1 MKKLALVIAAATLAA
16 AGCDSGNEKPKAQ
29 QVQPAA
35 SSIEGIAHGADET
48 AAGTVAQANSASKTP
63 TEQDAKAFLDS
74 AQARLATIA
83 EEMAHASWLASTYIN
98 MDSQFTE
105 ALAVERYTALAVE
118 LAQEAAKFDGSKLTP
133 ETRRML
139 TMLKQGLV
147 FPAPNDPKLT
157 AELAQIGSK
166 MQGMY
171 GAGKYCPDQ
180 KAGDEPEGSA
190 GEGEAQGKCYT
201 LTEMGQ
207 MMANS
212 RDPQMLKDL
221 WVGWREV
228 SPPMKP
234 LYERQVEIG
243 NAGAEELGYDNLS
256 VMWRSKYDMPADA
269 FSADMDNQWGKVK
282 PLYEALHCHVRAK
295 LNEHYGDDVAPAQ
308 GKIPAHLLGNMW
320 AQEWGNIYDIVK
332 DDDMQAPYDLTE
344 LVVDSGMSEKDM
356 VKVGEKFFTSL
367 GFKPLPETFWE
378 RSQFVQPRDRD
389 VVCHASAWNLDGQ
402 DDIRI
407 KMCINKTGEDLV
419 TVHHELGHNFYQ
431 RIYNQQP
438 FLYKEG
444 ANDGFHEAV
453 GDTIALSITPKY
465 LKEIGLMDEIPGTD
479 KDLGYLMQQALDK
492 IAFLPF
498 GLLVDKWRWQVF
510 NGEVAPGDYNKAW
523 WDLREDYQ
531 GIQAPVARSEADFD
545 PGAKY
550 HIPGNTPYA
559 RYFLARIQQFQF
571 HRALC
576 AAAGETGPLH
586 RCSIF
591 KNEAAGEKLR
601 NMLAMGASKPWPDA
615 MEALTGQRELDAAA
629 IVDYFQPLM
638 VYLQEQNKDRNCGW

>member
-1 MKKLALVIAAATLAA
+1 MKKIALTIATAVALSA
-16 AGCDSGNEKPKAQ
+16 CDSGQ
-29 QVQPAA
+29 Q
-35 SSIEGIAHGADET
+35 
-48 AAGTVAQANSASKTP
+48 ASKATGQAQ
-63 TEQDAKAFLDS
+63 TTAESAVVEQGQLTVRDAQAFLDN
-74 AQARLATIA
+74 AQARLEKMAQ
-83 EEMAHASWLASTYIN
+83 EMSHAAWLASTYIN
-98 MDSQFTE
+98 VDSQYVE
-105 ALAVERYTALAVE
+105 ALASERYTTLAVE
-118 LAQEAAKFDGSKLTP
+118 LASEAAKFNNLELDAD
-133 ETRRML
+133 TRRKL

-147 FPAPNDPKLT
+147 FPAPKDPALT

-171 GAGKYCPDQ
+171 GAGKYCR
-180 KAGDEPEGSA
+180 EEEGA
-190 GEGEAQGKCYT
+190 EKCYT
-201 LTEMGQ
+201 LTEMGRV
-207 MMANS
+207 MATN
-212 RDPQMLKDL
+212 RDPELLKDL
-221 WVGWREV
+221 WVGWRRV

-243 NAGAEELGYDNLS
+243 NAGTEELGYDNLS
-256 VMWRSKYDMPADA
+256 VFWRSKYDIEPDA
-269 FSADMDNQWGKVK
+269 FAADMDTQWGKVK

-320 AQEWGNIYDIVK
+320 AQEWGNIYELVK
-332 DDDMQAPYDLTE
+332 DEDMQAPYDLTQ

-367 GFKPLPETFWE
+367 GFEPLPETFWK
-378 RSQFVQPRDRD
+378 RSQFTQPRDRD
-389 VVCHASAWNLDGQ
+389 VVCHASAWNMDGQ

-419 TVHHELGHNFYQ
+419 TIHHELGHNFYQ
-431 RIYNQQP
+431 RIYKDQP

-465 LKEIGLMDEIPGTD
+465 LKEIGLMDEVPD
-479 KDLGYLMQQALDK
+479 ESKDIGYLMQQALDK

-510 NGEVAPGDYNKAW
+510 NGEVQPSDYNKAW
-523 WDLREDYQ
+523 WQLREEYQ
-531 GIQAPVARSEADFD
+531 GIEAPVERTEADFD

-576 AAAGETGPLH
+576 EAAGETGPLH
-586 RCSIF
+586 RCSIY
-591 KNEAAGEKLR
+591 KNDEAGKKLR
-601 NMLAMGASKPWPDA
+601 TMLAMGASKPWPDA
-615 MEALTGQRELDAAA
+615 MEVLTGQRDLDASA
-629 IVDYFQPLM
+629 IIDYFQPLM
-638 VYLQEQNKDRNCGW
+638 AYLEEQNQGRQCGW

>member
-1 MKKLALVIAAATLAA
+1 MKKLALVIAAATLAV
-16 AGCDSGNEKPKAQ
+16 AGCDRGTDKPEVLESEVVTTAENASADAAADQ
-29 QVQPAA
+29 APAA
-35 SSIEGIAHGADET
+35 AT
-48 AAGTVAQANSASKTP
+48 QSASTGSSSA
-63 TEQDAKAFLDS
+63 DAKAFLDS
-74 AQARLATIA
+74 AQERLEKMA
-83 EEMAHASWLASTYIN
+83 EEVSHASWVASTYIN
-98 MDSQFTE
+98 MDSQYTE

-118 LAQEAAKFDGSKLTP
+118 LAQEAAKFDGADLDP

-147 FPAPNDPKLT
+147 FPAPKDPKLT

-166 MQGMY
+166 LQGMY

-180 KAGDEPEGSA
+180 NTDAKAAA
-190 GEGEAQGKCYT
+190 GGADAEAKCYT

-207 MMANS
+207 IMANS
-212 RDPQMLKDL
+212 RDPKQLKDL
-221 WVGWREV
+221 WVGWRKV
-228 SPPMKP
+228 APPMKP

-243 NAGAEELGYDNLS
+243 NAGAKELGYDNLS

-269 FSADMDNQWGKVK
+269 FAADMDKQWNKVK

-295 LNEHYGDDVAPAQ
+295 LNEHYGDEVAPAT

-332 DDDMQAPYDLTE
+332 DEDMQAPYDLTQ

-356 VKVGEKFFTSL
+356 VKTGETFFTSL

-389 VVCHASAWNLDGQ
+389 VVCHASAWDLDGK

-407 KMCINKTGEDLV
+407 KMCINKTGEDLI

-431 RIYNQQP
+431 RIYSDQP

-465 LKEIGLMDEIPGTD
+465 LKQIGLMDEIPGED

-498 GLLVDKWRWQVF
+498 GLMVDKWRWQVF
-510 NGEVAPGDYNKAW
+510 NGEVQPGDYNKAW
-523 WDLREDYQ
+523 WKLREEYQ
-531 GIQAPVARSEADFD
+531 GIQAPVARSEANFD

-576 AAAGETGPLH
+576 EAAGETGPLH

-591 KNEAAGEKLR
+591 KNEAAGKKLR

-615 MEALTGQRELDAAA
+615 MEALTGQRELDASA

-638 VYLQEQNKDRNCGW
+638 VYLQEQNKDRECGW

>member
-1 MKKLALVIAAATLAA
+1 MKKLALVIAVATFTL
-16 AGCDSGNEKPKAQ
+16 AGCDRDPAETGAPVSEGATSET
-29 QVQPAA
+29 VQGSA
-35 SSIEGIAHGADET
+35 E
-48 AAGTVAQANSASKTP
+48 NSATANAEMNIADSNGQP
-63 TEQDAKAFLDS
+63 SAEDAKAFLDE
-74 AQARLATIA
+74 AQARL
-83 EEMAHASWLASTYIN
+83 EKMAQEASHASWVASTYIN
-98 MDSQFTE
+98 LDSQYTE
-105 ALAVERYTALAVE
+105 ALAMERYTALAVE
-118 LAQEAAKFDGSKLTP
+118 LAGEAAKFDNVDLDP

-147 FPAPNDPKLT
+147 FPAPNDPEMT

-171 GAGKYCPDQ
+171 GAGKYCPEET
-180 KAGDEPEGSA
+180 AGLDPTVKKE
-190 GEGEAQGKCYT
+190 GKCYT

-212 RDPQMLKDL
+212 RDPKLLKDL
-221 WVGWREV
+221 WVGWRKV
-228 SPPMKP
+228 APPMKP

-243 NAGAEELGYDNLS
+243 NAGAKDLGYDNLS
-256 VMWRSKYDMPADA
+256 VMWRSKYDMPADE
-269 FSADMDNQWGKVK
+269 FSADMDNQWNKVK

-295 LNEHYGDDVAPAQ
+295 LNEHYGDKVAPAS

-320 AQEWGNIYDIVK
+320 AQEWGNVYDIVK
-332 DDDMQAPYDLTE
+332 DDDMEAPYDLTE
-344 LVVDSGMSEKDM
+344 LVVNSGMTEQDM
-356 VKVGEKFFTSL
+356 VKTGEKFFTSL
-367 GFKPLPETFWE
+367 GFKPLPDTFWE
-378 RSQFVQPRDRD
+378 RSQFVQPKDRD
-389 VVCHASAWNLDGQ
+389 VVCHASAWNLDNQ

-407 KMCINKTGEDLV
+407 KMCINKTGEDLI

-465 LKEIGLMDEIPGTD
+465 LKEIGLMDEIPGED

-523 WDLREDYQ
+523 WQLREEYQ
-531 GIQAPVARSEADFD
+531 GITPPVERSEANFD

-576 AAAGETGPLH
+576 EAAGETGPLH
-586 RCSIF
+586 RCSIY
-591 KNEAAGEKLR
+591 KNKAAGEKLR

-615 MEALTGQRELDAAA
+615 MEALTGERELDATA

-638 VYLQEQNKDRNCGW
+638 VYLEEQNKDRDCGW

>member
-1 MKKLALVIAAATLAA
+1 MKKIALAIAAAVAL
-16 AGCDSGNEKPKAQ
+16 AGCDNRQAQ
-29 QVQPAA
+29 QEPVQEAA
-35 SSIEGIAHGADET
+35 TT
-48 AAGTVAQANSASKTP
+48 AAAEVSSAAENGPLTA
-63 TEQDAKAFLDS
+63 EDAKAFLQD
-74 AQARLATIA
+74 AQSRLEKMA
-83 EEMAHASWLASTYIN
+83 EEMSHASWLASTYIN
-98 MDSQFTE
+98 MDSQYVE
-105 ALAVERYTALAVE
+105 ALASERYTAMAVE
-118 LAQEAAKFDGSKLTP
+118 LAGEAAKFNDLQLDP
-133 ETRRML
+133 DTRRQL

-147 FPAPNDPKLT
+147 FPAPKDPELT

-171 GAGKYCPDQ
+171 GAGKYCMD
-180 KAGDEPEGSA
+180 KD
-190 GEGEAQGKCYT
+190 GEEKCYT

-207 MMANS
+207 IMANN
-212 RDPQMLKDL
+212 RDPELLKEL
-221 WVGWREV
+221 WVGWRKV

-243 NAGAEELGYDNLS
+243 NAGAQELGYDNLS
-256 VMWRSKYDMPADA
+256 TFWRSKYDMEPDA
-269 FSADMDNQWGKVK
+269 FAADMDAQWNKVK

-295 LNEHYGDDVAPAQ
+295 LNEHYGDDVVPAQ

-320 AQEWGNIYDIVK
+320 AQEWGNVYELVK
-332 DDDMQAPYDLTE
+332 DDDMEAPYDLTE
-344 LVVDSGMSEKDM
+344 LVVESGMSEQDM

-378 RSQFVQPRDRD
+378 RSQFTQPRDRD
-389 VVCHASAWNLDGQ
+389 VVCHASAWNMDGQ

-407 KMCINKTGEDLV
+407 KMCINKTGEDFV
-419 TVHHELGHNFYQ
+419 TIHHELGHNFYQ
-431 RIYNQQP
+431 RIYKEQP

-465 LKEIGLMDEIPGTD
+465 LKEIGLMDEVPD
-479 KDLGYLMQQALDK
+479 ESKDIGYLMQQALDK

-498 GLLVDKWRWQVF
+498 GLMVDKWRWQVF
-510 NGEVAPGDYNKAW
+510 NGEVQPGDYNKAW
-523 WDLREDYQ
+523 WRLREDYQ
-531 GIQAPVARSEADFD
+531 GIQAPVERTEANFD

-576 AAAGETGPLH
+576 EAAGETGPLH
-586 RCSIF
+586 RCSIY
-591 KNEAAGEKLR
+591 KNGEAGEKLR
-601 NMLAMGASKPWPDA
+601 AMLAMGASKPWPDA
-615 MEALTGQRELDAAA
+615 MEALTGQRDLDASA
-629 IVDYFQPLM
+629 IIDYFQPLM
-638 VYLQEQNKDRNCGW
+638 AYLEEQNKDRQCGWAEPGV

>member
-1 MKKLALVIAAATLAA
+1 MKKLALIIAAATFTL
-16 AGCDSGNEKPKAQ
+16 AGCDRDSTETEAAVSESATSET
-29 QVQPAA
+29 VQGAA
-35 SSIEGIAHGADET
+35 ENT
-48 AAGTVAQANSASKTP
+48 AAANAEMNTADSNGQPSA
-63 TEQDAKAFLDS
+63 EDAKAFLAD
-74 AQARLATIA
+74 AQARL
-83 EEMAHASWLASTYIN
+83 EKMAQEASHASWVASTYIN
-98 MDSQFTE
+98 LDSQYTE
-105 ALAVERYTALAVE
+105 ALAMERYTALAVE
-118 LAQEAAKFDGSKLTP
+118 LAGEAAKFDNVDLDP

-147 FPAPNDPKLT
+147 FPAPNDPEMT

-171 GAGKYCPDQ
+171 GAGKYCPEET
-180 KAGDEPEGSA
+180 AGLDPTVKEE
-190 GEGEAQGKCYT
+190 GKCFT

-212 RDPQMLKDL
+212 RDPKLLKDL
-221 WVGWREV
+221 WVGWRKV
-228 SPPMKP
+228 APPMKP

-243 NAGAEELGYDNLS
+243 NAGAKDLGYDNLS
-256 VMWRSKYDMPADA
+256 VMWRSKYDMPADEFA
-269 FSADMDNQWGKVK
+269 ADMDNQWNKVK
-282 PLYEALHCHVRAK
+282 PLYKALHCHVRAK
-295 LNEHYGDDVAPAQ
+295 LNEHYGDKVAPAS

-332 DDDMQAPYDLTE
+332 DDDMEAPYDLTE
-344 LVVDSGMSEKDM
+344 LVVNSGMTEQDM
-356 VKVGEKFFTSL
+356 VKTGEKFFTSL
-367 GFKPLPETFWE
+367 GFKPLPDTFWE
-378 RSQFVQPRDRD
+378 RSQFVQPKDRD

-407 KMCINKTGEDLV
+407 KMCINKTGEDLI

-465 LKEIGLMDEIPGTD
+465 LKEIGLMDEIPGED

-523 WDLREDYQ
+523 WQLREEYQ
-531 GIQAPVARSEADFD
+531 GITPPVERSEANFD

-576 AAAGETGPLH
+576 EAAGETGPLH
-586 RCSIF
+586 RCSIY
-591 KNEAAGEKLR
+591 KNKAAGEKLR

-615 MEALTGQRELDAAA
+615 MEALTGERELDATA

-638 VYLQEQNKDRNCGW
+638 VYLEEQNKDRDCGW

>member
-1 MKKLALVIAAATLAA
+1 MKKLALVIAATMAVSACDNRETEQGAIQQPGAPSSAA
-16 AGCDSGNEKPKAQ
+16 
-29 QVQPAA
+29 QV
-35 SSIEGIAHGADET
+35 SYGADDT
-48 AAGTVAQANSASKTP
+48 SAGTVARAGVASTSITP
-63 TEQDAKAFLDS
+63 EGAKAFLDD
-74 AQARLATIA
+74 AQARLEKMA
-83 EEMAHASWLASTYIN
+83 EEVSHASWLASTYIN
-98 MDSQFTE
+98 VDSQYTE
-105 ALAVERYTALAVE
+105 ALAVERYTSLAVE
-118 LAQEAAKFDGSKLTP
+118 LAQEAAQFDSLELDP

-147 FPAPNDPKLT
+147 FPAPKDPKLT

-171 GAGKYCPDQ
+171 GAGKYCM
-180 KAGDEPEGSA
+180 
-190 GEGEAQGKCYT
+190 GEGDKEKCYT

-207 MMANS
+207 LMAKS
-212 RDPQMLKDL
+212 RDPKLLKDL
-221 WVGWREV
+221 WVGWRKV

-243 NAGAEELGYDNLS
+243 NAGAQELGYDNLS

-269 FSADMDNQWGKVK
+269 FASDMDAQWNKVK

-295 LNEHYGDDVAPAQ
+295 LNEHYGDDVVPAQ

-344 LVVDSGMSEKDM
+344 LVVKSGMSEKDM

-378 RSQFVQPRDRD
+378 RSQFTQPRDRD

-407 KMCINKTGEDLV
+407 KMCINKTGEDLI
-419 TVHHELGHNFYQ
+419 TIHHELGHNFYQ

-453 GDTIALSITPKY
+453 GDTVALSITPKY
-465 LKEIGLMDEIPGTD
+465 LKQIGLMDEIPGED

-510 NGEVAPGDYNKAW
+510 NGEVQPGDYNKAW
-523 WDLREDYQ
+523 WKLREEYQ
-531 GIQAPVARSEADFD
+531 GIQAPVQRSEANFD

-576 AAAGETGPLH
+576 EAAGETGPLH

-591 KNEAAGEKLR
+591 KNDAAGKKLR

-638 VYLQEQNKDRNCGW
+638 AYLQEQNKDRQCGW

>member
-1 MKKLALVIAAATLAA
+1 MKKLALVIAAAVAVSA
-16 AGCDSGNEKPKAQ
+16 CDNRNSDEGSAQ
-29 QVQPAA
+29 QVAVPTSAA
-35 SSIEGIAHGADET
+35 QVSYGADDT
-48 AAGTVAQANSASKTP
+48 SAGTVAQARGVSGAP
-63 TEQDAKAFLDS
+63 TAADAKAFLDD
-74 AQARLATIA
+74 AQARLEKMA
-83 EEMAHASWLASTYIN
+83 EEVSHASWLASTYIN
-98 MDSQFTE
+98 VDSQFTE
-105 ALAVERYTALAVE
+105 ALAVERYTSLAVE
-118 LAQEAAKFDGSKLTP
+118 LAQEAAKFDGVELDP

-147 FPAPNDPKLT
+147 FPAPKDPKLT

-171 GAGKYCPDQ
+171 GAGKYCT
-180 KAGDEPEGSA
+180 
-190 GEGEAQGKCYT
+190 GEGDKEKCYT

-207 MMANS
+207 IMAKS
-212 RDPQMLKDL
+212 RDPKELKDL
-221 WVGWREV
+221 WVGWRKV

-243 NAGAEELGYDNLS
+243 NAGAKELGYDNLS
-256 VMWRSKYDMPADA
+256 VMWRSKYDMEPNA
-269 FSADMDNQWGKVK
+269 FAADMDKQWNKVK

-295 LNEHYGDDVAPAQ
+295 LNEHYGDEVAPAQ

-344 LVVDSGMSEKDM
+344 LVVNSDMSEQDM

-378 RSQFVQPRDRD
+378 RSQFTQPRDRD
-389 VVCHASAWNLDGQ
+389 VVCHASAWNLDGK

-419 TVHHELGHNFYQ
+419 TIHHELGHNFYQ
-431 RIYNQQP
+431 RIYNNQP

-453 GDTIALSITPKY
+453 GDTVALSITPKY
-465 LKEIGLMDEIPGTD
+465 LKEIGLMDEIPGED

-498 GLLVDKWRWQVF
+498 GLMVDKWRWQVF
-510 NGEVAPGDYNKAW
+510 NGEVKPGDYNKAW
-523 WDLREDYQ
+523 WKLREEYQ
-531 GIQAPVARSEADFD
+531 GIQAPVARSEANFD

-576 AAAGETGPLH
+576 EAAGETGPLH

-591 KNEAAGEKLR
+591 KNEAAGKKLR
-601 NMLAMGASKPWPDA
+601 DMLAMGASKPWPDA
-615 MEALTGQRELDAAA
+615 MEALTGQRELDATA

-638 VYLQEQNKDRNCGW
+638 GYLQEQNKDRQCGW

>member
-1 MKKLALVIAAATLAA
+1 MKKLALIIAAATFTL
-16 AGCDSGNEKPKAQ
+16 AGCDRDSTETGAAVSESATSET
-29 QVQPAA
+29 VQGAA
-35 SSIEGIAHGADET
+35 ENT
-48 AAGTVAQANSASKTP
+48 AAANAEMNTADSNGQPSA
-63 TEQDAKAFLDS
+63 EDAKAFLAD
-74 AQARLATIA
+74 AQARL
-83 EEMAHASWLASTYIN
+83 EKMAQEASHASWVASTYIN
-98 MDSQFTE
+98 LDSQYTE
-105 ALAVERYTALAVE
+105 ALAMERYTALAVE
-118 LAQEAAKFDGSKLTP
+118 LAGEAAKFDNVDLDP

-147 FPAPNDPKLT
+147 FPAPNDPEMT

-171 GAGKYCPDQ
+171 GAGKYCPEET
-180 KAGDEPEGSA
+180 AGLDPTVKEE
-190 GEGEAQGKCYT
+190 GKCFT

-212 RDPQMLKDL
+212 RDPKLLKDL
-221 WVGWREV
+221 WVGWRKV
-228 SPPMKP
+228 APPMKP

-243 NAGAEELGYDNLS
+243 NAGAKDLGYDNLS
-256 VMWRSKYDMPADA
+256 VMWRSKYDMPADEFA
-269 FSADMDNQWGKVK
+269 ADMDNQWNKVK
-282 PLYEALHCHVRAK
+282 PLYKALHCHVRAK
-295 LNEHYGDDVAPAQ
+295 LNEHYGDKVAPAS

-332 DDDMQAPYDLTE
+332 DDDMEAPYDLTE
-344 LVVDSGMSEKDM
+344 LVVNSGMTEQDM
-356 VKVGEKFFTSL
+356 VKTGEKFFTSL
-367 GFKPLPETFWE
+367 GFKPLPDTFWE
-378 RSQFVQPRDRD
+378 RSQFVQPKDRD

-407 KMCINKTGEDLV
+407 KMCINKTGEDLI

-465 LKEIGLMDEIPGTD
+465 LKEIGLMDEIPGED

-523 WDLREDYQ
+523 WQLREEYQ
-531 GIQAPVARSEADFD
+531 GITPPVERSEANFD

-576 AAAGETGPLH
+576 EAAGETGPLH
-586 RCSIF
+586 RCSIY
-591 KNEAAGEKLR
+591 KNKAAGEKLR

-615 MEALTGQRELDAAA
+615 MEALTGERELDATA

-638 VYLQEQNKDRNCGW
+638 VYLEEQNKDRDCGW

>member
-1 MKKLALVIAAATLAA
+1 MKKLALVIAAAMAVSA
-16 AGCDSGNEKPKAQ
+16 CDNRTPEQEESQTVPNSAS
-29 QVQPAA
+29 QV
-35 SSIEGIAHGADET
+35 SYGADQTET
-48 AAGTVAQANSASKTP
+48 GTVAKGDDGDTM
-63 TEQDAKAFLDS
+63 TEADAEQFLED
-74 AQARLATIA
+74 AQARMAKMS
-83 EEMAHASWLASTYIN
+83 EEVSHASWLASTYIN
-98 MDSQFTE
+98 VDSQFTE
-105 ALAVERYTALAVE
+105 ALAVERFTSLAVE
-118 LAQEAAKFDGSKLTP
+118 LAQEAAKFDDADLTP

-147 FPAPNDPKLT
+147 FPAPKDPKLT

-166 MQGMY
+166 LQGMY

-180 KAGDEPEGSA
+180 EP
-190 GEGEAQGKCYT
+190 GEESSGADDDKGKCYT

-207 MMANS
+207 MMAKN
-212 RDPQMLKDL
+212 RDPKLLKEL
-221 WVGWREV
+221 WVGWRKV

-243 NAGAEELGYDNLS
+243 NAGAQELGYDNLS
-256 VMWRSKYDMPADA
+256 VMWRSKYDMGADDFA
-269 FSADMDNQWGKVK
+269 ADMDKQWNKVK

-295 LNEHYGDDVAPAQ
+295 LNDHYGDDVVPAS

-320 AQEWGNIYDIVK
+320 AQEWGNIYDVVK
-332 DDDMQAPYDLTE
+332 DDDMQAPYDLTQ
-344 LVVDSGMSEKDM
+344 LVVDSGMSEKEM
-356 VKVGEKFFTSL
+356 VKAGEKFFTSL
-367 GFKPLPETFWE
+367 GFKPLPKTFWE
-378 RSQFVQPRDRD
+378 RSQFTQPQDRD
-389 VVCHASAWNLDGQ
+389 VVCHASAWNLDGK

-419 TVHHELGHNFYQ
+419 TIHHELGHNFYQ
-431 RIYNQQP
+431 RIYNDQP

-465 LKEIGLMDEIPGTD
+465 LKQIGLLDEVPGTD
-479 KDLGYLMQQALDK
+479 KDIGFLMQQALDK

-510 NGEVAPGDYNKAW
+510 NGEVEPGDYNKAW
-523 WDLREDYQ
+523 WKLREEYQ
-531 GIQAPVARSEADFD
+531 GIEAPVERSEANFD

-576 AAAGETGPLH
+576 EAAGETGPLH

-591 KNEAAGEKLR
+591 NNKAAGKKLR

-615 MEALTGQRELDAAA
+615 MEALTGQRELDATA

-638 VYLQEQNKDRNCGW
+638 EYLQEQNKGRQCGW

>member
-1 MKKLALVIAAATLAA
+1 MKKVALAIAAAMALSA
-16 AGCDSGNEKPKAQ
+16 CDSGQQSPK
-29 QVQPAA
+29 
-35 SSIEGIAHGADET
+35 SMG
-48 AAGTVAQANSASKTP
+48 VAQAAAESPAAKKGPLTAD
-63 TEQDAKAFLDS
+63 DAKAFLDD
-74 AQARLATIA
+74 AQARLEKIA
-83 EEMAHASWLASTYIN
+83 EEVNHASWLASTYIN
-98 MDSQFTE
+98 IDSQYVE
-105 ALAVERYTALAVE
+105 ALASERYTTMAVE
-118 LAQEAAKFDGSKLTP
+118 LASEAAKFNDLKLDSD
-133 ETRRML
+133 TRRKL

-147 FPAPNDPKLT
+147 FPAPKNPALT

-171 GAGKYCPDQ
+171 GAGKYCR
-180 KAGDEPEGSA
+180 EEEGA
-190 GEGEAQGKCYT
+190 DKCYT

-207 MMANS
+207 VMATN
-212 RDPQMLKDL
+212 RDPELLKDL
-221 WVGWREV
+221 WVGWRKI

-243 NAGAEELGYDNLS
+243 NAGTEELGYDNLS
-256 VMWRSKYDMPADA
+256 VFWRSKYDMEPDA
-269 FSADMDNQWGKVK
+269 FAADMDAQWNKVK

-295 LNEHYGDDVAPAQ
+295 LNERYGDEVAPAQ

-320 AQEWGNIYDIVK
+320 AQEWGNIYDLVK
-332 DDDMQAPYDLTE
+332 DEDMQAPYDLTQ
-344 LVVDSGMSEKDM
+344 LVVDSGMSEQDM
-356 VKVGEKFFTSL
+356 VKAGENFFTSL

-378 RSQFVQPRDRD
+378 RSQFTQPRDRD
-389 VVCHASAWNLDGQ
+389 VVCHASAWDLDGQ

-419 TVHHELGHNFYQ
+419 TIHHELGHNFYQ
-431 RIYNQQP
+431 RIYKDQP

-444 ANDGFHEAV
+444 ANDGFHEAI

-465 LKEIGLMDEIPGTD
+465 LKQIGLMDEMPD
-479 KDLGYLMQQALDK
+479 ESKDLGYLMQQALDK

-510 NGEVAPGDYNKAW
+510 NGEVQPADYNKAW
-523 WDLREDYQ
+523 WKLREEYQ
-531 GIQAPVARSEADFD
+531 GIQAPVERTEADFD

-576 AAAGETGPLH
+576 EAAGETGPLH
-586 RCSIF
+586 RCSIY
-591 KNEAAGEKLR
+591 KNNEAGKKLR
-601 NMLAMGASKPWPDA
+601 AMLAMGASKPWPDA
-615 MEALTGQRELDAAA
+615 MEALTGQRELDASA
-629 IVDYFQPLM
+629 IIDYFQPLM
-638 VYLQEQNKDRNCGW
+638 AYLEEQNKGRQCGW

>member
-1 MKKLALVIAAATLAA
+1 MKKIAFAIATTVALSA
-16 AGCDSGNEKPKAQ
+16 CDDGQQAPKN
-29 QVQPAA
+29 
-35 SSIEGIAHGADET
+35 ID
-48 AAGTVAQANSASKTP
+48 VAQATAESPAA
-63 TEQDAKAFLDS
+63 EQGQLTAKDAQAFLDG
-74 AQARLATIA
+74 AQARLEKMAQ
-83 EEMAHASWLASTYIN
+83 EMSHAAWLASTYIN
-98 MDSQFTE
+98 MDSQYVE
-105 ALAVERYTALAVE
+105 ALASERYTTLAVE
-118 LAQEAAKFDGSKLTP
+118 LASEAAKFNNLELDAD
-133 ETRRML
+133 TRRKL

-147 FPAPNDPKLT
+147 FPAPKDPALT
-157 AELAQIGSK
+157 SELAQIGSK

-171 GAGKYCPDQ
+171 GAGKYCREES
-180 KAGDEPEGSA
+180 GDE
-190 GEGEAQGKCYT
+190 KCYT

-207 MMANS
+207 MMATN
-212 RDPQMLKDL
+212 RDPELLKDL
-221 WVGWREV
+221 WVGWRKV

-243 NAGAEELGYDNLS
+243 NAGTKELGYDNLS
-256 VMWRSKYDMPADA
+256 VFWRSKYDMKPDA
-269 FSADMDNQWGKVK
+269 FAADMDTQWNKVK

-295 LNEHYGDDVAPAQ
+295 LNEHYGDEVAPAQ

-320 AQEWGNIYDIVK
+320 AQEWGNIYELVK
-332 DDDMQAPYDLTE
+332 DEDMQAPYDLTQ

-367 GFKPLPETFWE
+367 GFEPLPDTFWE
-378 RSQFVQPRDRD
+378 RSQFTQPQDRD
-389 VVCHASAWNLDGQ
+389 VVCHASAWNMDGQ

-419 TVHHELGHNFYQ
+419 TIHHELGHNFYQ
-431 RIYNQQP
+431 RIYKDQP

-465 LKEIGLMDEIPGTD
+465 LKEIGLMNEVPDES
-479 KDLGYLMQQALDK
+479 KDIGYLMQQALDK

-510 NGEVAPGDYNKAW
+510 NGEVQPSDYNKAW
-523 WDLREDYQ
+523 WKLREEYQ
-531 GIQAPVARSEADFD
+531 GIEAPVERTEANFD

-576 AAAGETGPLH
+576 EAAGETGPLH
-586 RCSIF
+586 RCSIY
-591 KNEAAGEKLR
+591 KNDEAGEKLR
-601 NMLAMGASKPWPDA
+601 TMLAMGASKPWPDA
-615 MEALTGQRELDAAA
+615 MEALTGQRDLDASA
-629 IVDYFQPLM
+629 IIDYFQPLM
-638 VYLQEQNKDRNCGW
+638 AYLEEQNQGRQCGW

>member
-1 MKKLALVIAAATLAA
+1 MKKLALVIAAATFTL
-16 AGCDSGNEKPKAQ
+16 AGCDRESPDAGAP
-29 QVQPAA
+29 VPAA
-35 SSIEGIAHGADET
+35 QSKAAYGADT
-48 AAGTVAQANSASKTP
+48 TDAGTVARA
-63 TEQDAKAFLDS
+63 QDQGQDGNGDQLDAEAAKAFLDN
-74 AQARLATIA
+74 AQERLAKMS
-83 EEMAHASWLASTYIN
+83 EEASHASWLASTYIN
-98 MDSQFTE
+98 VDSQYTE
-105 ALAVERYTALAVE
+105 ALAMERFTSMAVE
-118 LAQEAAKFDGSKLTP
+118 LAQEAAKFDDVELDA

-171 GAGKYCPDQ
+171 GAGKYCPDN
-180 KAGDEPEGSA
+180 KPGDEKPAASDD
-190 GEGEAQGKCYT
+190 GENKCYT

-212 RDPQMLKDL
+212 RDPKLLKEL
-221 WVGWREV
+221 WVGWRKV

-243 NAGAEELGYDNLS
+243 NAGAKELGYDNLS

-269 FSADMDNQWGKVK
+269 FAADMDNQWNKVK
-282 PLYEALHCHVRAK
+282 PLYEALHCHVRAR
-295 LNEHYGDDVAPAQ
+295 LNEHYGDDVAPAT

-320 AQEWGNIYDIVK
+320 AQEWGNIYDVVK
-332 DDDMQAPYDLTE
+332 DDDMQAPYDLTQ

-407 KMCINKTGEDLV
+407 KMCINKTGEDLI

-431 RIYNQQP
+431 RIYKNQP

-465 LKEIGLMDEIPGTD
+465 LKEIGLMDEIPGED
-479 KDLGYLMQQALDK
+479 KDIGYLMQQALDK

-510 NGEVAPGDYNKAW
+510 NGEVQPGDYNKAW
-523 WDLREDYQ
+523 WKLREEYQ
-531 GIQAPVARSEADFD
+531 GVEAPVERSEANFD

-576 AAAGETGPLH
+576 EAAGETGPLH

-591 KNEAAGEKLR
+591 KNKAAGEKLR

-615 MEALTGQRELDAAA
+615 MEALTGQRELDASA
-629 IVDYFQPLM
+629 IADYFQPLM
-638 VYLQEQNKDRNCGW
+638 EYLQEQNKDRQCGW

>member
-1 MKKLALVIAAATLAA
+1 MKPIKNLALVIAAAVALSA
-16 AGCDSGNEKPKAQ
+16 CDKQSPQQGEPQVAPQSSSQVTDDTGQPEKVA
-29 QVQPAA
+29 
-35 SSIEGIAHGADET
+35 T
-48 AAGTVAQANSASKTP
+48 AAVEVADSNL
-63 TEQDAKAFLDS
+63 TEADAKEFLDG
-74 AQARLATIA
+74 AQARMAKM
-83 EEMAHASWLASTYIN
+83 EEEASHASWLAATYIN
-98 MDSQFTE
+98 VDSQYTE
-105 ALAVERYTALAVE
+105 ALAVERFTALAVE
-118 LAQEAAKFDGSKLTP
+118 LAQEAAKFDDADLTS

-147 FPAPNDPKLT
+147 FPAPNDPELT

-166 MQGMY
+166 LQGMY

-180 KAGDEPEGSA
+180 KAGEKPETA
-190 GEGEAQGKCYT
+190 AAEGEAPKCYT

-212 RDPQMLKDL
+212 RDPKLLKEL
-221 WVGWREV
+221 WVGWRKV
-228 SPPMKP
+228 APPMKP

-243 NAGAEELGYDNLS
+243 NAGAQELGYDNLS

-269 FSADMDNQWGKVK
+269 FAADMDAQWNKVK
-282 PLYEALHCHVRAK
+282 PLYEALHCHVRAR
-295 LNEHYGDDVAPAQ
+295 LNEHYGDQVAPAS

-332 DDDMQAPYDLTE
+332 DDDMQAPYDLTQ
-344 LVVDSGMSEKDM
+344 LVVDSGMSEQDM

-378 RSQFVQPRDRD
+378 RSQFTQPRDRD
-389 VVCHASAWNLDGQ
+389 VVCHASAWNLDGK

-407 KMCINKTGEDLV
+407 KMCINKTGEDLI

-431 RIYNQQP
+431 RIYNEQP
-438 FLYKEG
+438 FLYKGG

-465 LKEIGLMDEIPGTD
+465 LKEIGLLDEIPGTD
-479 KDLGYLMQQALDK
+479 KDIGYLMQQALDK

-510 NGEVAPGDYNKAW
+510 NGEVAPGDYNKSW
-523 WDLREDYQ
+523 WKLREDYQ
-531 GIQAPVARSEADFD
+531 GIQAPVARSEANFD

-576 AAAGETGPLH
+576 EAAGETGPLH

-591 KNEAAGEKLR
+591 KNKAAGQKLR
-601 NMLAMGASKPWPDA
+601 DMLAMGASKPWPDA
-615 MEALTGQRELDAAA
+615 MEALTGQRELDASA
-629 IVDYFQPLM
+629 IVDYFAPLM
-638 VYLQEQNKDRNCGW
+638 AYLEEQNKDRDCGW

>member
-1 MKKLALVIAAATLAA
+1 MKKLALVIAVAAAAAA
-16 AGCDSGNEKPKAQ
+16 AGCDSGNDKSGAHAP
-29 QVQPAA
+29 VPSSA
-35 SSIEGIAHGADET
+35 SEVSYGADNT
-48 AAGTVAQANSASKTP
+48 SAGTVAQGDGASDAMDAK
-63 TEQDAKAFLDS
+63 DAKAFLES
-74 AQARLATIA
+74 AQERLETVA
-83 EEMAHASWLASTYIN
+83 EEVSHASWLASTYIN
-98 MDSQFTE
+98 VDSQFTE

-118 LAQEAAKFDGSKLTP
+118 LAQEAAKFDDVDLDP

-171 GAGKYCPDQ
+171 GAGKYCPEQ
-180 KAGDEPEGSA
+180 KTGDGSAEGDEK
-190 GEGEAQGKCYT
+190 GKCYT

-212 RDPQMLKDL
+212 RDPKLLKDL
-221 WVGWREV
+221 WVGWRKV

-243 NAGAEELGYDNLS
+243 NAGAKELGYDNLS
-256 VMWRSKYDMPADA
+256 VMWRSKYDMPADEFA
-269 FSADMDNQWGKVK
+269 ADMDNQWGKVK

-295 LNEHYGDDVAPAQ
+295 LNEHYGDDVAPAS

-320 AQEWGNIYDIVK
+320 AQQWGNVYEIVK
-332 DDDMQAPYDLTE
+332 DDDMEAPYDLTQ

-356 VKVGEKFFTSL
+356 VKAGETFFTSL
-367 GFKPLPETFWE
+367 GFKPLPKTFWE

-419 TVHHELGHNFYQ
+419 TIHHELGHNFYQ
-431 RIYNQQP
+431 RIYNKQP
-438 FLYKEG
+438 YLYKEG

-465 LKEIGLMDEIPGTD
+465 LKQIGLLEEIPGAD
-479 KDLGYLMQQALDK
+479 KDIGYLMQQALDK

-510 NGEVAPGDYNKAW
+510 NGEVKPGDYNKAW
-523 WDLREDYQ
+523 WKLREEYQ
-531 GIQAPVARSEADFD
+531 GIEAPVQRSEANFD

-550 HIPGNTPYA
+550 HIPGNTPYS
-559 RYFLARIQQFQF
+559 RYFLAHIQQYQF

-576 AAAGETGPLH
+576 EAAGETGPLH

-591 KNEAAGEKLR
+591 KNDAAGKKLR

-615 MEALTGQRELDAAA
+615 MEALTGQRELDASA

-638 VYLQEQNKDRNCGW
+638 AYLQEQNKDRQCGW

>member
-1 MKKLALVIAAATLAA
+1 MKKIALAVAVAATLAA
-16 AGCDSGNEKPKAQ
+16 CEDRQTQQKPAE
-29 QVQPAA
+29 P
-35 SSIEGIAHGADET
+35 T
-48 AAGTVAQANSASKTP
+48 AAAAEVNGTDKSANLTA
-63 TEQDAKAFLDS
+63 EDARTFLGD
-74 AQARLATIA
+74 AQARL
-83 EEMAHASWLASTYIN
+83 EEMAEESSHASWLASTYIN
-98 MDSQFTE
+98 VDSQYVE
-105 ALAVERYTALAVE
+105 SLANERYTAMAVE
-118 LAQEAAKFDGSKLTP
+118 LASEAARFDDLDLDP
-133 ETRRML
+133 ETRRQL

-147 FPAPNDPKLT
+147 FPAPRDPGLT

-166 MQGMY
+166 LQGMY
-171 GAGKYCPDQ
+171 GSGKYC
-180 KAGDEPEGSA
+180 KEER
-190 GEGEAQGKCYT
+190 GEEKCYG
-201 LTEMGQ
+201 LTEMGRV
-207 MMANS
+207 MAES
-212 RDPQMLKDL
+212 RDPELLKEL

-234 LYERQVEIG
+234 LYQRQVEIG

-256 VMWRSKYDMPADA
+256 VMWRSKYDMPPDA
-269 FSADMDNQWGKVK
+269 FAEDMDAQWNKVK

-295 LNEHYGDDVAPAQ
+295 LNEHYGDDVVPPQ

-320 AQEWGNIYDIVK
+320 AQEWGNVYDLVK
-332 DDDMQAPYDLTE
+332 DEDMQAPYDLTQ

-356 VKVGEKFFTSL
+356 VKVGEQFFTSL

-378 RSQFVQPRDRD
+378 RSQFTKPRDRD
-389 VVCHASAWNLDGQ
+389 VVCHASAWNMDGQ
-402 DDIRI
+402 DDVRI
-407 KMCINKTGEDLV
+407 KMCIQKTGEDFV
-419 TVHHELGHNFYQ
+419 TIHHELGHNFYQ
-431 RIYNQQP
+431 RIYKDQP

-465 LKEIGLMDEIPGTD
+465 LKQIGLMDEVPSED

-510 NGEVAPGDYNKAW
+510 NGEVQPGGYNEAW
-523 WDLREDYQ
+523 WKLREEYQ
-531 GIQAPVARSEADFD
+531 GIEAPVARSEANFD

-576 AAAGETGPLH
+576 EAAGETGPLH
-586 RCSIF
+586 RCSIYE
-591 KNEAAGEKLR
+591 NDAAGEKLR
-601 NMLAMGASKPWPDA
+601 KMLAMGASKPWPDE
-615 MEALTGQRELDAAA
+615 MEALTGQRELDASA
-629 IVDYFQPLM
+629 IIDYFQPLM
-638 VYLQEQNKDRNCGW
+638 VYLEEQNRDRNCGW

>member
-1 MKKLALVIAAATLAA
+1 MKKIAFAIATTVALSA
-16 AGCDSGNEKPKAQ
+16 CDDGQQAPKN
-29 QVQPAA
+29 
-35 SSIEGIAHGADET
+35 ID
-48 AAGTVAQANSASKTP
+48 VAQATAESPAA
-63 TEQDAKAFLDS
+63 EQGQLTAKDAQVFLDG
-74 AQARLATIA
+74 AQARLEKMAQ
-83 EEMAHASWLASTYIN
+83 EMSHAAWLASTYIN
-98 MDSQFTE
+98 MDSQYVE
-105 ALAVERYTALAVE
+105 ALASERYTTLAVE
-118 LAQEAAKFDGSKLTP
+118 LASEAAKFNNLELDAD
-133 ETRRML
+133 TRRKL

-147 FPAPNDPKLT
+147 FPAPKDPALT
-157 AELAQIGSK
+157 SELAQIGSK

-171 GAGKYCPDQ
+171 GAGKYCREES
-180 KAGDEPEGSA
+180 GDE
-190 GEGEAQGKCYT
+190 KCYT

-207 MMANS
+207 MMATN
-212 RDPQMLKDL
+212 RDPELLKDL
-221 WVGWREV
+221 WVGWRKV

-243 NAGAEELGYDNLS
+243 NAGTKELGYDNLS
-256 VMWRSKYDMPADA
+256 VFWRSKYDMKPDA
-269 FSADMDNQWGKVK
+269 FAADMDTQWNKVK

-295 LNEHYGDDVAPAQ
+295 LNEHYGDEVAPAQ

-320 AQEWGNIYDIVK
+320 AQEWGNIYELVK
-332 DDDMQAPYDLTE
+332 DEDMQAPYDLTQ

-367 GFKPLPETFWE
+367 GFEPLPDTFWE
-378 RSQFVQPRDRD
+378 RSQFTQPQDRD
-389 VVCHASAWNLDGQ
+389 VVCHASAWNMDGQ

-419 TVHHELGHNFYQ
+419 TIHHELGHNFYQ
-431 RIYNQQP
+431 RIYKDQP

-465 LKEIGLMDEIPGTD
+465 LKEIGLMNEVPDES
-479 KDLGYLMQQALDK
+479 KDIGYLMQQALDK

-510 NGEVAPGDYNKAW
+510 NGEVQPSDYNKAW
-523 WDLREDYQ
+523 WKLREEYQ
-531 GIQAPVARSEADFD
+531 GIEAPVERTEANFD

-576 AAAGETGPLH
+576 EAAGETGPLH
-586 RCSIF
+586 RCSIY
-591 KNEAAGEKLR
+591 KNDEAGEKLR
-601 NMLAMGASKPWPDA
+601 TMLAMGASKPWPDA
-615 MEALTGQRELDAAA
+615 MEALTGQRDLDASA
-629 IVDYFQPLM
+629 IIDYFQPLM
-638 VYLQEQNKDRNCGW
+638 AYLEEQNQGRQCGW

>member
-1 MKKLALVIAAATLAA
+1 MKKVAIAIAAAVALSA
-16 AGCDSGNEKPKAQ
+16 CDSNQQSPK
-29 QVQPAA
+29 
-35 SSIEGIAHGADET
+35 SMG
-48 AAGTVAQANSASKTP
+48 VAQATAESPAAKNGPLTA
-63 TEQDAKAFLDS
+63 EDAKAFLND
-74 AQARLATIA
+74 AQARLEKMAQ
-83 EEMAHASWLASTYIN
+83 EMSHAAWLASTYIN
-98 MDSQFTE
+98 LDSQYVE
-105 ALAVERYTALAVE
+105 ALASERYTTMAVE
-118 LAQEAAKFDGSKLTP
+118 LASEAAKFNDLELDP
-133 ETRRML
+133 DTRRQL

-147 FPAPNDPKLT
+147 FPAPKDPALT

-171 GAGKYCPDQ
+171 GAGKYCR
-180 KAGDEPEGSA
+180 EEEGA
-190 GEGEAQGKCYT
+190 EKCYT

-207 MMANS
+207 VMASN
-212 RDPQMLKDL
+212 RDPELLKDL
-221 WVGWREV
+221 WVGWRKV

-243 NAGAEELGYDNLS
+243 NAGTEELGYDNLS
-256 VMWRSKYDMPADA
+256 VFWRSKYDMEPDA
-269 FSADMDNQWGKVK
+269 FAADMDTQWGKVK

-295 LNEHYGDDVAPAQ
+295 LNDHYGDEVVPAQ

-320 AQEWGNIYDIVK
+320 AQEWGNVYDLVK
-332 DDDMQAPYDLTE
+332 DDDMQAPYDLTQ
-344 LVVDSGMSEKDM
+344 LVVDSGMSEQDM
-356 VKVGEKFFTSL
+356 VKAGEKFFTSL
-367 GFKPLPETFWE
+367 GFKPLPKTFWE
-378 RSQFVQPRDRD
+378 RSQFTQPRDRD
-389 VVCHASAWNLDGQ
+389 VVCHASAWNMDGQ

-419 TVHHELGHNFYQ
+419 TIHHELGHNFYQ
-431 RIYNQQP
+431 RIYKEQP

-465 LKEIGLMDEIPGTD
+465 LKEIGLMDEVPD
-479 KDLGYLMQQALDK
+479 ESKDIGYLMQQALDK

-510 NGEVAPGDYNKAW
+510 NGEVQPADYNKAW
-523 WDLREDYQ
+523 WKLREEYQ
-531 GIQAPVARSEADFD
+531 GIQAPVERTEADFD

-576 AAAGETGPLH
+576 EAAGETGPLH
-586 RCSIF
+586 RCSIYQ
-591 KNEAAGEKLR
+591 NDEAGKKLR
-601 NMLAMGASKPWPDA
+601 TMLAMGASKPWPDA
-615 MEALTGQRELDAAA
+615 MEALTGQRDLDASA
-629 IVDYFQPLM
+629 IIDYFQPLM
-638 VYLQEQNKDRNCGW
+638 AYLEEQNKGRQCGW

>member
-1 MKKLALVIAAATLAA
+1 MKKLALIIAAATFTL
-16 AGCDSGNEKPKAQ
+16 AGCDRDSAETGAAVSESATSET
-29 QVQPAA
+29 VQGAA
-35 SSIEGIAHGADET
+35 ENT
-48 AAGTVAQANSASKTP
+48 AAANAEMNTADSNGQPSA
-63 TEQDAKAFLDS
+63 EDAKAFLAD
-74 AQARLATIA
+74 AQARL
-83 EEMAHASWLASTYIN
+83 EKMAQEASHASWVASTYIN
-98 MDSQFTE
+98 LDSQYTE
-105 ALAVERYTALAVE
+105 ALAMERYTALAVE
-118 LAQEAAKFDGSKLTP
+118 LAGEAAKFDSVDLDP

-147 FPAPNDPKLT
+147 FPAPNDPEMT

-171 GAGKYCPDQ
+171 GAGKYCPEET
-180 KAGDEPEGSA
+180 AGLDPTVKEE
-190 GEGEAQGKCYT
+190 GKCFT

-212 RDPQMLKDL
+212 RDPKLLKDL
-221 WVGWREV
+221 WVGWRKV
-228 SPPMKP
+228 APPMKP

-243 NAGAEELGYDNLS
+243 NAGAKDLGYDNLS
-256 VMWRSKYDMPADA
+256 VMWRSKYDMPADEFA
-269 FSADMDNQWGKVK
+269 ADMDNQWNKVK
-282 PLYEALHCHVRAK
+282 PLYKALHCHVRAK
-295 LNEHYGDDVAPAQ
+295 LNEHYGDKVAPAS

-332 DDDMQAPYDLTE
+332 DDDMEAPYDLTE
-344 LVVDSGMSEKDM
+344 LVVNSGMTEQDM
-356 VKVGEKFFTSL
+356 VKTGEKFFTSL
-367 GFKPLPETFWE
+367 GFKPLPDTFWE
-378 RSQFVQPRDRD
+378 RSQFVQPKDRD

-407 KMCINKTGEDLV
+407 KMCINKTGEDLI

-465 LKEIGLMDEIPGTD
+465 LKEIGLMDEIPGED

-523 WDLREDYQ
+523 WQLREEYQ
-531 GIQAPVARSEADFD
+531 GITPPVERSEANFD

-576 AAAGETGPLH
+576 EAAGETGPLH
-586 RCSIF
+586 RCSIY
-591 KNEAAGEKLR
+591 KNKAAGEKLR
-601 NMLAMGASKPWPDA
+601 KMLAMGASKPWPDA
-615 MEALTGQRELDAAA
+615 MEALTGERELDATA

-638 VYLQEQNKDRNCGW
+638 VYLEEQNKDRDCGW

>member
-1 MKKLALVIAAATLAA
+1 MKKLALVIAAATLAV
-16 AGCDSGNEKPKAQ
+16 AGCDRGSDKPEVLETEVATTADNASADAAAA
-29 QVQPAA
+29 PAPA
-35 SSIEGIAHGADET
+35 
-48 AAGTVAQANSASKTP
+48 AAGTQSASTG
-63 TEQDAKAFLDS
+63 TSGADAKAFLDS
-74 AQARLATIA
+74 AQERLEKMA
-83 EEMAHASWLASTYIN
+83 EEVSHASWVASTYIN
-98 MDSQFTE
+98 MDSQYTE

-118 LAQEAAKFDGSKLTP
+118 LAQEAAKFDGADLDP

-147 FPAPNDPKLT
+147 FPAPKDPKLT

-166 MQGMY
+166 LQGMY

-180 KAGDEPEGSA
+180 KAAEQEGEGSA
-190 GEGEAQGKCYT
+190 ETEGKCYT

-207 MMANS
+207 IMANS
-212 RDPQMLKDL
+212 RDPKQLKDL
-221 WVGWREV
+221 WVGWRKV
-228 SPPMKP
+228 APPMKP

-243 NAGAEELGYDNLS
+243 NAGANELGYDNLS
-256 VMWRSKYDMPADA
+256 VMWRSKYDMPADTFA
-269 FSADMDNQWGKVK
+269 ADMDNQWNKVK

-295 LNEHYGDDVAPAQ
+295 LNEHYGDEVAPAT

-332 DDDMQAPYDLTE
+332 DDDMQAPYDLTQ

-356 VKVGEKFFTSL
+356 VKTGETFFTSL

-389 VVCHASAWNLDGQ
+389 VVCHASAWDLDGK

-407 KMCINKTGEDLV
+407 KMCINKTGEDLI

-431 RIYNQQP
+431 RIYSDQP

-465 LKEIGLMDEIPGTD
+465 LKQIGLMDEIPGED

-510 NGEVAPGDYNKAW
+510 NGEVQPGDYNKAW
-523 WDLREDYQ
+523 WKLREEYQ
-531 GIQAPVARSEADFD
+531 GIQAPVARSEANFD

-576 AAAGETGPLH
+576 EAAGETGPLH

-591 KNEAAGEKLR
+591 KNEAAGKKLR

-615 MEALTGQRELDAAA
+615 MEALTGQRELDASA

-638 VYLQEQNKDRNCGW
+638 VYLQEQNKDRECGW

>member
-1 MKKLALVIAAATLAA
+1 MKKLALVIAVAALAA
-16 AGCDSGNEKPKAQ
+16 AGCDRATDKPKPGQAEVAAPEAQ
-29 QVQPAA
+29 SADTATDTAA
-35 SSIEGIAHGADET
+35 AGGIAEDAPVTGA
-48 AAGTVAQANSASKTP
+48 AVAD
-63 TEQDAKAFLDS
+63 DAKAFLED
-74 AQARLATIA
+74 AQQRL
-83 EEMAHASWLASTYIN
+83 EEMSLEANHASWLAQTYIN
-98 MDSQFTE
+98 MDSQFVE
-105 ALAVERYTALAVE
+105 SLASERFTSLAVE
-118 LAQEAAKFDGSKLTP
+118 LAQQAAKFDDVELDP

-147 FPAPNDPKLT
+147 FPAPNDPELT

-171 GAGKYCPDQ
+171 GAGKYCPD
-180 KAGDEPEGSA
+180 KKTGGAAEADE
-190 GEGEAQGKCYT
+190 GKCYT

-212 RDPQMLKDL
+212 RDPKLLKEL
-221 WVGWREV
+221 WVGWRKV
-228 SPPMKP
+228 APPMKP
-234 LYERQVEIG
+234 LYQRQVEIG
-243 NAGAEELGYDNLS
+243 NAGAKALGYDNLS

-269 FSADMDNQWGKVK
+269 FAADMDAQWNKVK
-282 PLYEALHCHVRAK
+282 PLYEALHCHVRAR
-295 LNEHYGDDVAPAQ
+295 LNDHYGDEVVAAT

-332 DDDMQAPYDLTE
+332 DDDMEAPYDLTQ

-356 VKVGEKFFTSL
+356 VKTGEKFFTSL

-389 VVCHASAWNLDGQ
+389 VVCHASAWDLDDK

-407 KMCINKTGEDLV
+407 KMCINKTGEDLI

-431 RIYNQQP
+431 RIYNKQP
-438 FLYKEG
+438 FLYKNG

-465 LKEIGLMDEIPGTD
+465 LKQIGLMDEIPGED

-510 NGEVAPGDYNKAW
+510 NGEVPPGDYNKAW
-523 WDLREDYQ
+523 WKLREEYQ
-531 GIQAPVARSEADFD
+531 GIQAPVARSEANFD

-576 AAAGETGPLH
+576 EAAGETGPLH

-591 KNEAAGEKLR
+591 KNEAAGKKLR
-601 NMLAMGASKPWPDA
+601 DMLAMGASKPWPDA
-615 MEALTGQRELDAAA
+615 MEALTGQRELDASA

-638 VYLQEQNKDRNCGW
+638 DYLQEQNKDRQCGW

>member
-1 MKKLALVIAAATLAA
+1 MKKIAFAIATTVALSA
-16 AGCDSGNEKPKAQ
+16 CDDGQQAPKN
-29 QVQPAA
+29 
-35 SSIEGIAHGADET
+35 ID
-48 AAGTVAQANSASKTP
+48 VAQATAASP
-63 TEQDAKAFLDS
+63 AAEQGQLTAKDAQAFLDG
-74 AQARLATIA
+74 AQARLEKMAQ
-83 EEMAHASWLASTYIN
+83 EMSHAAWLASTYIN
-98 MDSQFTE
+98 MDSQYVE
-105 ALAVERYTALAVE
+105 ALASERYTTLAVE
-118 LAQEAAKFDGSKLTP
+118 LASEAAKFNNLELDAD
-133 ETRRML
+133 TRRKL

-147 FPAPNDPKLT
+147 FPAPKDPALT
-157 AELAQIGSK
+157 SELAQIGSK

-171 GAGKYCPDQ
+171 GAGKYCREES
-180 KAGDEPEGSA
+180 GDE
-190 GEGEAQGKCYT
+190 KCYT

-207 MMANS
+207 MMATN
-212 RDPQMLKDL
+212 RDPELLKDL
-221 WVGWREV
+221 WVGWRKV

-243 NAGAEELGYDNLS
+243 NAGTKELGYDNLS
-256 VMWRSKYDMPADA
+256 VFWRSKYDMKPDA
-269 FSADMDNQWGKVK
+269 FAADMDTQWNKVK

-295 LNEHYGDDVAPAQ
+295 LNEHYGDEVAPAQ

-320 AQEWGNIYDIVK
+320 AQEWGNIYELVK
-332 DDDMQAPYDLTE
+332 DEDMQAPYDLTQ

-367 GFKPLPETFWE
+367 GFEPLPDTFWE
-378 RSQFVQPRDRD
+378 RSQFTQPQDRD
-389 VVCHASAWNLDGQ
+389 VVCHASAWNMDGQ

-419 TVHHELGHNFYQ
+419 TIHHELGHNFYQ
-431 RIYNQQP
+431 RIYKDQP

-465 LKEIGLMDEIPGTD
+465 LKEIGLMNEVPDES
-479 KDLGYLMQQALDK
+479 KDIGYLMQQALDK

-510 NGEVAPGDYNKAW
+510 NGEVQPSDYNKAW
-523 WDLREDYQ
+523 WKLREEYQ
-531 GIQAPVARSEADFD
+531 GIEAPVERTEANFD

-576 AAAGETGPLH
+576 EAAGETGPLH
-586 RCSIF
+586 RCSIY
-591 KNEAAGEKLR
+591 KNDEAGEKLR
-601 NMLAMGASKPWPDA
+601 TMLAMGASKPWPDA
-615 MEALTGQRELDAAA
+615 MEALTGQRDLDASA
-629 IVDYFQPLM
+629 IIDYFQPLM
-638 VYLQEQNKDRNCGW
+638 AYLEEQNQGRQCGW

>member
-1 MKKLALVIAAATLAA
+1 MKKLALVVAVAALAA
-16 AGCDSGNEKPKAQ
+16 AGCDKGNDESEAQ
-29 QVQPAA
+29 QGPVSASTENVAYAA
-35 SSIEGIAHGADET
+35 DNT
-48 AAGTVAQANSASKTP
+48 VAGTVARAENVADSLDA
-63 TEQDAKAFLDS
+63 EDAKAFLQS
-74 AQARLATIA
+74 AQERLEKMA
-83 EEMAHASWLASTYIN
+83 EEVSHASWLASTYIN
-98 MDSQFTE
+98 VDSQYTE
-105 ALAVERYTALAVE
+105 ALAVERYTSLAVE
-118 LAQEAAKFDGSKLTP
+118 LAQEAAKFDDVELDP

-171 GAGKYCPDQ
+171 GAGKYCPE
-180 KAGDEPEGSA
+180 ASN
-190 GEGEAQGKCYT
+190 GEEGKCYT

-207 MMANS
+207 LMANS
-212 RDPQMLKDL
+212 RDPKLLKDL
-221 WVGWREV
+221 WVGWRKV
-228 SPPMKP
+228 APPMKP
-234 LYERQVEIG
+234 LYDRQVEIG
-243 NAGAEELGYDNLS
+243 NAGARELGYDNLS
-256 VMWRSKYDMPADA
+256 VMWRSKYDMEPDA
-269 FSADMDNQWGKVK
+269 FAADMDAQWNKVK

-295 LNEHYGDDVAPAQ
+295 LNERYGDEVVPPN

-332 DDDMQAPYDLTE
+332 DDDMEAPYDLTQ
-344 LVVDSGMSEKDM
+344 LVVDSGMSEQDM

-389 VVCHASAWNLDGQ
+389 VVCHASAWNLDGK
-402 DDIRI
+402 DDLRI
-407 KMCINKTGEDLV
+407 KMCINKTGEDLI

-465 LKEIGLMDEIPGTD
+465 LKEIGLMDEIPGED
-479 KDLGYLMQQALDK
+479 KDIGYLMQQALDK

-510 NGEVAPGDYNKAW
+510 NGEVKPGDYNKAW
-523 WDLREDYQ
+523 WKLREDYQ
-531 GIQAPVARSEADFD
+531 GIQAPVARSEANFD

-576 AAAGETGPLH
+576 EAAGETGPLH

-591 KNEAAGEKLR
+591 KNEAAGKKLR
-601 NMLAMGASKPWPDA
+601 DMLAMGASKPWPDA
-615 MEALTGQRELDAAA
+615 MEALTGQRELDASA

-638 VYLQEQNKDRNCGW
+638 VYLQEQNEGRDCGW

>member
-1 MKKLALVIAAATLAA
+1 MKKLALIIATAAFAL
-16 AGCDSGNEKPKAQ
+16 AGCDRDPANSGAPVTEG
-29 QVQPAA
+29 AA
-35 SSIEGIAHGADET
+35 SETVQGSAENTANANPGMNAADSN
-48 AAGTVAQANSASKTP
+48 GQPSA
-63 TEQDAKAFLDS
+63 EDAKAFLDE
-74 AQARLATIA
+74 AQARL
-83 EEMAHASWLASTYIN
+83 EKMAQEASHASWVASTYIN
-98 MDSQFTE
+98 LDSQYTE
-105 ALAVERYTALAVE
+105 ALAMERYTALAVE
-118 LAQEAAKFDGSKLTP
+118 LAGEAAKFDNVDLDP

-147 FPAPNDPKLT
+147 FPAPNDPEMT

-171 GAGKYCPDQ
+171 GAGKYCPEETTGLDPTV
-180 KAGDEPEGSA
+180 KEE
-190 GEGEAQGKCYT
+190 GKCYT

-212 RDPQMLKDL
+212 RDPKLLQDL
-221 WVGWREV
+221 WVGWRKV
-228 SPPMKP
+228 APPMKP

-243 NAGAEELGYDNLS
+243 NAGARDLGYDNLS
-256 VMWRSKYDMPADA
+256 VMWRSKYDMPADEFA
-269 FSADMDNQWGKVK
+269 ADMDNQWSKVK

-295 LNEHYGDDVAPAQ
+295 LNEHYGDKVAPAS

-332 DDDMQAPYDLTE
+332 DEDMQAPYDLTE
-344 LVVDSGMSEKDM
+344 LVVNSGMSERDM

-367 GFKPLPETFWE
+367 GFKPLPDTFWE
-378 RSQFVQPRDRD
+378 RSQFVQPQDRD

-407 KMCINKTGEDLV
+407 KMCINKTGEDLI

-465 LKEIGLMDEIPGTD
+465 LKEIGLMDEIPGED

-523 WDLREDYQ
+523 WQLREEYQ
-531 GIQAPVARSEADFD
+531 GITPPVERSEANFD

-576 AAAGETGPLH
+576 EAAGETGPLH
-586 RCSIF
+586 RCSIY
-591 KNEAAGEKLR
+591 KNDAAGEKLR

-615 MEALTGQRELDAAA
+615 MEALTGERELDATA

-638 VYLQEQNKDRNCGW
+638 VYLEEQNKDRDCGW